1 MEIRLAAM
9 AQNHWADVARIY
21 ASGIETGLATFE
33 SVVPAREKFF
43 AAKIPA
49 LSLVAIAPD
58 AKVLGWAAASPVS
71 ARPAYRGVVEHSVY
85 IDPDHAGCG
94 IGTRLLAE
102 LIARARKEDYWM
114 VQSAVIAGNEASRVL
129 HARAGFREVGRR
141 ERIAQGARGAVAGQ
155 WLDTFLYELRL

>member
-33 SVVPAREKFF
+33 SEVSAREKFF

-71 ARPAYRGVVEHSVY
+71 ARPAYHGVVEHSVY

-102 LIARARKEDYWM
+102 LIARAREEDYWM

-141 ERIAQGARGAVAGQ
+141 ERIARGARGAVAGQ
-155 WLDTFLYELRL
+155 WLDTVLYELRL